1 MSGGPGLPAGT
12 GFPAGFPIG
21 ARFTV
26 VGGAGAVGR
35 LLVERLLD
43 SGAEVTVVDLAPAP
57 GAGPRSSPHFRYLQ
71 GDLGAVGGELAGELA
86 RADAV
91 VLAVPEQI
99 AFEAAGKLCALLG
112 PRTLLVDT
120 LSVKGPLVEAVRAA
134 APERELVGL
143 NPMFA
148 PALGFEG
155 RPVAAVGI
163 NPGERSRQLLDL
175 VGSWGGH
182 VVPVTPEGHD
192 RLAAATQALPHA
204 AVLALGLALPA
215 LGIDIVELAS
225 VAPPPFTTMLAL
237 LARISSGNPEVYWD
251 IQWANPQAGQ
261 ARAALADGLRT
272 LSDLVR
278 SDDGPGFAE
287 AQRQLRGFL
296 GGELDHYAAHCARLF
311 TVRESTTS
319 ESTPSESPVSE
330 PRAHVPTG
338 GTTDD

>member
-1 MSGGPGLPAGT
+1 VSEAPD
-12 GFPAGFPIG
+12 FPVG

-26 VGGAGAVGR
+26 VGGTGAVGR
-35 LLVERLLD
+35 LFVERLLG
-43 SGAEVTVVDLAPAP
+43 SGAAVTAVDLAPAS
-57 GAGPRSSPHFRYLQ
+57 AAVPRPSVDYRYLQ
-71 GDLGAVGGELAGELA
+71 GDLGSVSLELAEELA

-91 VLAVPEQI
+91 VLAVPELV
-99 AFEAAGKLCALLG
+99 AYGSAGKLCGLLG
-112 PRTLLVDT
+112 PHTLLVDT
-120 LSVKGPLVEAVRAA
+120 LSVKGPLVDAVRAA

-148 PALGFEG
+148 PSLGFEG
-155 RPVAAVGI
+155 RPVAAVTV
-163 NPGERSRQLLDL
+163 NPGERSRQLLEL
-175 VGSWGGH
+175 VGSWGGR
-182 VVPVTPEGHD
+182 VVPVTPDSHD

-237 LARISSGNPEVYWD
+237 LARIASGNPEVYWD
-251 IQWANPQAGQ
+251 IQWANPQARQ

-278 SDDGPGFAE
+278 SDDGTGFAE

-296 GGELDHYAAHCARLF
+296 GGELDHYAAHCAHLF
-311 TVRESTTS
+311 ASIPS
-319 ESTPSESPVSE
+319 ESNPTESPVSE
-330 PRAHVPTG
+330 PRAHVSTG

>member
-1 MSGGPGLPAGT
+1 MSAAEALPD
-12 GFPAGFPIG
+12 GFPVG

-35 LLVERLLD
+35 LFAERLCG
-43 SGAEVTVVDLAPAP
+43 SGAEVTVVDLAPVAP
-57 GAGPRSSPHFRYLQ
+57 PGTCPGIRYLQ
-71 GDLGAVGGELAGELA
+71 GDLGAVDERLAHELA

-91 VLAVPEQI
+91 VLAVPELI
-99 AFEAAGKLCALLG
+99 AYESAGKLCELLG

-134 APERELVGL
+134 APTRELVGL

-155 RPVAAVGI
+155 RPVAAVGL
-163 NPGERSRQLLDL
+163 NSGARSRQLLAL
-175 VGSWGGH
+175 VGRWGGR
-182 VVPVTPEGHD
+182 VVPVAAEAHD
-192 RLAAATQALPHA
+192 SLAAATQALPHA

-261 ARAALADGLRT
+261 ARTALADGLRT
-272 LSDLVR
+272 LSELVR
-278 SDDGPGFAE
+278 NDDGAGFAE
-287 AQRQLRGFL
+287 AQQRLRGYL
-296 GGELDHYAAHCARLF
+296 GSELDRYTAHCAQLF
-311 TVRESTTS
+311 TVREST
-319 ESTPSESPVSE
+319 ST
-330 PRAHVPTG
+330 AHVPTG
-338 GTTDD
+338 GNTDD